1 MKVIAISGYKRSGKD
16 TIADYLVKNYGFSR
30 VSFAD
35 PLKDLCSSEYDVER
49 THFDNPEFKEAAL
62 KQYPIEPKDAFTR
75 NLCEFLF
82 KEFVSAS
89 GKHPD
94 SYTYVGESK
103 FMGLFG
109 TAGNYT
115 QEQLYHCPRSLA
127 ILKGSTNRVVTPNY
141 WVNAASRFIRF
152 ESQPH
157 PTNRFIIPDLRY
169 RSEIEGLQK
178 TLKNL
183 ITIRVNRFDSVN
195 STDPSE
201 LDLVGYKNFNYE
213 IDNKSSINDLFIKID
228 NIMEGLN
235 VQKIKF
241 SK

>member
-16 TIADYLVKNYGFSR
+16 TIAEHLVNQYGFTR

-35 PLKDLCSSEYDVER
+35 PLKDSASIEYEIER
-49 THFDNPEFKEAAL
+49 THFDNPEFKESAI
-62 KQYPIEPKDAFTR
+62 KKYPIQPKDAFTR

-82 KEFVSAS
+82 KEFVNAA

-94 SYTYVGESK
+94 SYTYTGESN
-103 FMGLFG
+103 FVGLFG

-127 ILKGSTNRVVTPNY
+127 ILKGSTNRVVTPDF
-141 WVNAASRFIRF
+141 WINAASQFIRF
-152 ESQPH
+152 DSQPH
-157 PTNRFIIPDLRY
+157 TTNRFVIPDLRY
-169 RSEIEGLQK
+169 RSEIEGLK
-178 TLKNL
+178 RTLKD
-183 ITIRVNRFDSVN
+183 IVTIRINRFDSVN

-201 LDLVGYKNFNYE
+201 RDLDGYEGFSYT
-213 IDNKSSINDLFIKID
+213 IDNKGTLEELYGKID
-228 NIMEGLN
+228 GILKTLDL
-235 VQKIKF
+235 QKV